1 MMFTESMSN
10 ESMCPAK
17 PMSADALCQSPPPTR
32 RSLLPPALKY
42 KERPAALVLER
53 LVEEEPAHI
62 PLKEEP
68 IMPKQAVMV
77 PPVQYHLIK
86 APVDRVCAHI
96 DHLTKFDLASPAYL
110 VRLKEMMRE
119 RHQVKPIVFGYIP
132 APPNETIVK
141 QVIGANGYFFKMTT
155 TLCDAYFIWHDI
167 ESHMFLFWAASTFKI
182 VKAMNSIRWRIV
194 KCYELMNTQQRHDI
208 QQRSEI
214 EERQRRSPAPEP
226 EDEDFYAD
234 MPDLVSCGNSP
245 RQISCGSVPDHEH
258 PVQF

>member
-1 MMFTESMSN
+1 MMRSESMSTESMST
-10 ESMCPAK
+10 
-17 PMSADALCQSPPPTR
+17 ADALCQSPPPTR
-32 RSLLPPALKY
+32 RSLVPPALKY
-42 KERPAALVLER
+42 KERPAAVVLER
-53 LVEEEPAHI
+53 LDEEEPAPI
-62 PLKEEP
+62 MPKQQP
-68 IMPKQAVMV
+68 IMPKQAVML

-110 VRLKEMMRE
+110 VRLKETMRE

-155 TLCDAYFIWHDI
+155 TLCEAYFIWHDI

-194 KCYELMNTQQRHDI
+194 KCYELMNA

-245 RQISCGSVPDHEH
+245 RQISCGSEPDYEH
-258 PVQF
+258 PGPF

>member
-1 MMFTESMSN
+1 MSSITRSESMSN
-10 ESMCPAK
+10 ENA
-17 PMSADALCQSPPPTR
+17 ADALCQSPPPTR

-42 KERPAALVLER
+42 KERPAAVVLER
-53 LVEEEPAHI
+53 LDEEEPAPI
-62 PLKEEP
+62 MPKQQQPP

-86 APVDRVCAHI
+86 APVDRVCVHI

-110 VRLKEMMRE
+110 VRLKETMRE
-119 RHQVKPIVFGYIP
+119 CHQVKPIVFGYIP

-155 TLCDAYFIWHDI
+155 TLCEAYFIWHDI

-194 KCYELMNTQQRHDI
+194 KCYELMNTQQR
-208 QQRSEI
+208 SEI

-245 RQISCGSVPDHEH
+245 RQISCGSEPDYEH
-258 PVQF
+258 PGPF

>member
-1 MMFTESMSN
+1 MSSMMRSESMSTESMST
-10 ESMCPAK
+10 
-17 PMSADALCQSPPPTR
+17 ADALCQSPPPTR
-32 RSLLPPALKY
+32 RSLVPPALKY
-42 KERPAALVLER
+42 KERPAAVVLER
-53 LVEEEPAHI
+53 LDEEEPAPI
-62 PLKEEP
+62 MPKQQP

-110 VRLKEMMRE
+110 VRLKETMRE
-119 RHQVKPIVFGYIP
+119 RHQFKPIVFGYIP

-155 TLCDAYFIWHDI
+155 TLCEAYFIWHDI

-194 KCYELMNTQQRHDI
+194 KCYELMDTQQRHDT
-208 QQRSEI
+208 QQ
-214 EERQRRSPAPEP
+214 RQRRSPAPEP
-226 EDEDFYAD
+226 EDEDFYAN

-245 RQISCGSVPDHEH
+245 RQISCGSVPDYEH
-258 PVQF
+258 PGPF